1 MFKKGFA
8 ILDNYFFFV
17 EYCLIR
23 NVNSVNLLATKLAP
37 MPICYTRIEILILI
51 PIKKGER
58 RAFAVKHYL
67 SLFIR
72 VYKLRNKCDQIN
84 CVFSLHNL
92 FGCPINAAIEKN
104 ELKLDLVET
113 DSEIKKMFISS
124 LFVFTFFFSFDIY
137 VHPTNSLY
145 FESNLIKQ
153 RTSSFT
159 KYVKHRRRRWR
170 SIVCCKQSL
179 LTQYKFSKQQE

>member
-37 MPICYTRIEILILI
+37 MPICYTRIEILIFI

-58 RAFAVKHYL
+58 RAFAVKHHL

-72 VYKLRNKCDQIN
+72 VYKFRNKCDQIN
-84 CVFSLHNL
+84 YVFSLHNL

-113 DSEIKKMFISS
+113 DSEIKKCLFLRSSSSRSSFHSTFTFIRLTAFISNQISSNNERRLS
-124 LFVFTFFFSFDIY
+124 LNT
-137 VHPTNSLY
+137 
-145 FESNLIKQ
+145 
-153 RTSSFT
+153 
-159 KYVKHRRRRWR
+159 
-170 SIVCCKQSL
+170 
-179 LTQYKFSKQQE
+179 

>member
-1 MFKKGFA
+1 M
-8 ILDNYFFFV
+8 
-17 EYCLIR
+17 
-23 NVNSVNLLATKLAP
+23 LATKLAP
-37 MPICYTRIEILILI
+37 MPICYTRIEILIFI

-113 DSEIKKMFISS
+113 DSEIKKKCLFLRSLSSRSSFHSTVTFIRLTAFISNQISSNNERRLS
-124 LFVFTFFFSFDIY
+124 LNT
-137 VHPTNSLY
+137 
-145 FESNLIKQ
+145 
-153 RTSSFT
+153 
-159 KYVKHRRRRWR
+159 
-170 SIVCCKQSL
+170 
-179 LTQYKFSKQQE
+179 